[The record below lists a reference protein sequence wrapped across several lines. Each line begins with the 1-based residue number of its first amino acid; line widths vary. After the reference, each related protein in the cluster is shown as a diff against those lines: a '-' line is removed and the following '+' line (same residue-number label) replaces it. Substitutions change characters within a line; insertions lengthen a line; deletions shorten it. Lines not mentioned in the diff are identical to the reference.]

1 MFGRLFFVACVV
13 VAFVVPAACATSID
27 LPDGA
32 NGEVVGHVD
41 GDTLDI
47 AFDVEG
53 RAVVERVRLIGVDTP
68 ETKKPN
74 TPVECFGPEASA
86 RLAVLLPVGSYV
98 VADRDVEARDDYG
111 RLLAYVRRAGDGVLV
126 NETLVREGFA
136 RTLFIAPNLTLES
149 VLLAAER
156 AARAEGRGLW
166 SACTGADR

>member
-1 MFGRLFFVACVV
+1 MS
-13 VAFVVPAACATSID
+13 AACAAPID

-47 AFDVEG
+47 AFEVDG
-53 RAVVERVRLIGVDTP
+53 RAVIERVRLIGVDTP

-86 RLAVLLPVGSYV
+86 RLATLVPIGSYV

-111 RLLAYVRRAGDGVLV
+111 RLLAYVRRADDGVLV

-149 VLLAAER
+149 VLRAAER
-156 AARAEGRGLW
+156 SARAERRGLW
-166 SACTGADR
+166 SACTGPDR

>member
-1 MFGRLFFVACVV
+1 MSLGRTLLLVV
-13 VAFVVPAACATSID
+13 LLAACSGSLD
-27 LPDGA
+27 LPEGA

-47 AFDVEG
+47 AFEVEG

-86 RLAVLLPVGSYV
+86 RLVDLLPVGSYV

-111 RLLAYVRRAGDGVLV
+111 RLLAYVRRATDGVLV

-136 RTLFIAPNLTLES
+136 RTLFIAPNLALES
-149 VLLAAER
+149 VLRTAER
-156 AARAEGRGLW
+156 SARAEGRGLW
-166 SACTGADR
+166 SACAEADR